1 MTLNLDFIS
10 SKEQNLLMSDKTI
23 GSEEKCFENIIQ
35 EKKQSFLES
44 TTTQEFAKLFQSPEN
59 RGK

>member
-23 GSEEKCFENIIQ
+23 GSEEKGFEKIIQ

-44 TTTQEFAKLFQSPEN
+44 TTT
-59 RGK
+59 